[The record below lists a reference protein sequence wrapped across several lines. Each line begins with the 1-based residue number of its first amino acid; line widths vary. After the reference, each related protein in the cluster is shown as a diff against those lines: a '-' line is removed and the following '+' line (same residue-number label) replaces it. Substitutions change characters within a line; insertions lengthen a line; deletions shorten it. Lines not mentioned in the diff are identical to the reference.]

1 MNAHLD
7 VLRDQKYDSVKDL
20 EVKDIHWL
28 MKAKEKQ
35 FENQIALRDITI
47 KKLEHNLEQIK

>member
-47 KKLEHNLEQIK
+47 KKL

>member
-7 VLRDQKYDSVKDL
+7 VLRDQKHDSVKDL

>member
-47 KKLEHNLEQIK
+47 KKLEHNLEQMK

>member
-47 KKLEHNLEQIK
+47 KKLEHNLEHIK

>member
-28 MKAKEKQ
+28 MKAKKKQ